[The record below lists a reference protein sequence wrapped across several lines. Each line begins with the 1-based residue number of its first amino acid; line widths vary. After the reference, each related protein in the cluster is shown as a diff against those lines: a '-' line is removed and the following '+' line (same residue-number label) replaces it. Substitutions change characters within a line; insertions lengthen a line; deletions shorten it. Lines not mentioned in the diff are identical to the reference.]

1 MSGTAA
7 KSNRVI
13 ATLKTGAKV
22 VATVI
27 FLLVG
32 FAFVGIAGAIN
43 YHASAS
49 QGEFWA
55 YAAIGT
61 TVLTAALIEAST
73 LLFTRRNHL
82 AGVLAIVLTLPFFA
96 QNWFTASGNVASADK
111 QAEDARTAHDRAV
124 ASLTDRRED
133 TVKRRD
139 KAEKAADGETE
150 ESALS
155 KIERIKADH
164 PSSWYYSNGCDTAQI
179 HLPITRQVCG
189 EIAALK
195 AKAAEAK
202 AYKEAVTEI
211 ADLDAKSW
219 ITGAVAAQSTS
230 RGAGAT
236 IKALSIQFGH
246 EMTDEQGERFF
257 EYQRGGGLELAA
269 AIGPSV
275 ASVLVQRWRA
285 GRSAEA
291 ARLRSHIRAEAE
303 DARAA
308 GLDRF
313 QNYNQAEGSRDYRL
327 PCRIGARVLSA
338 LPRAKR

>member
-61 TVLTAALIEAST
+61 TVLTAALIKAST
-73 LLFTRRNHL
+73 LLFTRRNYL
-82 AGVLAIVLTLPFFA
+82 AGVLAIVLALPFFA

-111 QAEDARTAHDRAV
+111 QAEDAQTAHDRAV

-155 KIERIKADH
+155 KIERIKAAH
-164 PSSWYYSNGCDTAQI
+164 PSSWNYSNGCDTAQI

-202 AYKEAVTEI
+202 AYKEAVKEI
-211 ADLDAKSW
+211 AD
-219 ITGAVAAQSTS
+219 TRRQVMEHRS
-230 RGAGAT
+230 RCRA
-236 IKALSIQFGH
+236 IH
-246 EMTDEQGERFF
+246 EQGR
-257 EYQRGGGLELAA
+257 RCN
-269 AIGPSV
+269 
-275 ASVLVQRWRA
+275 
-285 GRSAEA
+285 
-291 ARLRSHIRAEAE
+291 H
-303 DARAA
+303 
-308 GLDRF
+308 
-313 QNYNQAEGSRDYRL
+313 
-327 PCRIGARVLSA
+327 
-338 LPRAKR
+338 

>member
-1 MSGTAA
+1 MSRTAA
-7 KSNRVI
+7 NSNRVI

-61 TVLTAALIEAST
+61 TILTAALIEAST
-73 LLFTRRNHL
+73 LLFTRRNYL
-82 AGVLAIVLTLPFFA
+82 AGVLAIVLALPFFA

-155 KIERIKADH
+155 KIERIKAVH
-164 PSSWYYSNGCDTAQI
+164 PSSWNYSNGCDTAQI
-179 HLPITRQVCG
+179 HL
-189 EIAALK
+189 
-195 AKAAEAK
+195 
-202 AYKEAVTEI
+202 
-211 ADLDAKSW
+211 LD
-219 ITGAVAAQSTS
+219 
-230 RGAGAT
+230 
-236 IKALSIQFGH
+236 H
-246 EMTDEQGERFF
+246 
-257 EYQRGGGLELAA
+257 
-269 AIGPSV
+269 
-275 ASVLVQRWRA
+275 
-285 GRSAEA
+285 
-291 ARLRSHIRAEAE
+291 
-303 DARAA
+303 AA
-308 GLDRF
+308 GLRRDCC
-313 QNYNQAEGSRDYRL
+313 AEG
-327 PCRIGARVLSA
+327 
-338 LPRAKR
+338 